1 MYWSRLDT
9 DRVSGVRDNLTPGD
23 GGPPEMHGRMHHDSY
38 ERTVMYFK
46 FEIPYIQIIPGK
58 SIHSSQ
64 LLKSKKSN
72 VTLISANCNLLLLLS
87 EIFNIFNIIYC
98 EL

>member
-58 SIHSSQ
+58 SIHSSHA
-64 LLKSKKSN
+64 
-72 VTLISANCNLLLLLS
+72 TLST
-87 EIFNIFNIIYC
+87 NIMKLHITAYKII
-98 EL
+98 